1 MKLLKKNE
9 KYKKIKSL
17 RNLRDEMSKDL
28 REAHENL

>member
-9 KYKKIKSL
+9 KYKKIKTL

-28 REAHENL
+28 REAHEN

>member
-28 REAHENL
+28 REAHENI